1 MSEPVALSY
10 LDESY
15 SFVPIKPQIYI
26 VFLQDHKNAWLLSSI
41 LLDNL
46 DSLEKIDNYF
56 KEYDKVILKIKEII
70 INKNINFI
78 SADVI
83 M

>member
-41 LLDNL
+41 LLDL
-46 DSLEKIDNYF
+46 YIQFKIPFY
-56 KEYDKVILKIKEII
+56 E
-70 INKNINFI
+70 KNISTFNP
-78 SADVI
+78 VI
-83 M
+83 QSNDIFCSIRKRTIDFR